1 LRGQGQDGHRDVV
14 ALNTALVLWAAGLA
28 DSPAAGVPLA
38 LEALALGRPW
48 AKLEQLRSVLAA
60 PTAGAS
66 TSSLNSPAHQAGQ
79 PGAG

>member
-1 LRGQGQDGHRDVV
+1 VLRGQGQDGHRDVV

-28 DSPAAGVPLA
+28 ASPAAGVPLA

-48 AKLEQLRSVLAA
+48 AKLQQLRSVLEA

-66 TSSLNSPAHQAGQ
+66 TTPHSPPQQAGQ